1 MVLITTIGNNGNYK
15 VLIWRN
21 ECIKQGN
28 QYVEST
34 EKYNIVYNGFQ
45 FGNEDEFPNLKGF
58 FHMENGRIVHIIY
71 KCRKSYIVS
80 YAVCVTIFLHKGV
93 LLTPYKRSPQKDK
106 GLRLYS
112 VCLNFLTLCVY
123 TIKSHYPNF

>member
-1 MVLITTIGNNGNYK
+1 MAKNGNYK

-34 EKYNIVYNGFQ
+34 EKYDIVYNGFQ

-93 LLTPYKRSPQKDK
+93 LLTPYKRSPQKIKD
-106 GLRLYS
+106 
-112 VCLNFLTLCVY
+112 FVY
-123 TIKSHYPNF
+123 TACVLISLAMCLHH